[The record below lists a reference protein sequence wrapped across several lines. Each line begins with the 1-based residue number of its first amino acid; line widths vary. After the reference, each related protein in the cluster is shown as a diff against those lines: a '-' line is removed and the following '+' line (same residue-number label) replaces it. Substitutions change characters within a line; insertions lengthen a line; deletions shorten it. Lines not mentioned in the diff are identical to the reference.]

1 MSLPIRG
8 QRNPRNITLIA
19 VISLLL
25 ISGCASLS
33 ESQCVAGDWETVG
46 YRDGIAGKQ
55 STQLLQHQNACMKHG
70 AVPDRNAYL
79 AGWEDGVRQFCLPG
93 NGFTAGEA
101 GRSFANICPDDLQDA
116 YYAAYQEGRRLY
128 LAKSEIDELNRT
140 IAQKEYR
147 LKQLDAEINSVE
159 AELISDET
167 SALQRVRLLDK
178 TKELAAEQGELE
190 AEIQQLT
197 VDVALKGER
206 LQSLRQTLAYAY

>member
-1 MSLPIRG
+1 MSSPTRG
-8 QRNPRNITLIA
+8 QRNPRTIALI
-19 VISLLL
+19 VLSSLLL

-46 YRDGIAGKQ
+46 YRDGVAGKQ
-55 STQLLQHQNACMKHG
+55 STQLLQHQNACVKHG

-93 NGFTAGEA
+93 NGFNAGEA
-101 GRSFANICPDDLQDA
+101 GRSFANVCPDDLQDA

-128 LAKSEIDELNRT
+128 LAKSEIDALNRT
-140 IAQKEYR
+140 VAQKEYR
-147 LKQLDAEINSVE
+147 MKQLDEEISSVE

-167 SALQRVRLLDK
+167 TALQRVRLLDQ

-190 AEIQQLT
+190 AEIQQLR

-206 LQSLRQTLAYAY
+206 LATLRQTLAYAY

>member
-1 MSLPIRG
+1 MSSPICG
-8 QRNPRNITLIA
+8 QCSARTITLIA
-19 VISLLL
+19 VSSLLL

-33 ESQCVAGDWETVG
+33 ESQCVAGDWKTVG
-46 YRDGIAGKQ
+46 YRDGLAGRQ

-79 AGWEDGVRQFCLPG
+79 AGWEKGVRQFCLPG
-93 NGFTAGEA
+93 SGFNTGEA
-101 GRSFANICPDDLQDA
+101 GRSFANVCPEDLQAA

-128 LAKSEIDELNRT
+128 LAKSEIDSLNRT

-147 LKQLDAEINSVE
+147 LKQLDAEISGVE

-167 SALQRVRLLDK
+167 TALRRVRLLDR

-190 AEIQQLT
+190 AEIQQLR

-206 LQSLRQTLAYAY
+206 LASLRQTLAYAY